1 MSETQNVNTVM
12 RFIENVCNKGKLDE
26 IDDLFTQN
34 IVWHG
39 ATEEV
44 SGLANFKE
52 SIKDTLKTW
61 PDINFKVQDSFSG
74 DNKVVIRWTVT
85 ATHEREFMGLP
96 PSHEKF
102 DTHGMEIFHFESG
115 KIKEAWTVFDALT
128 PAMKIGLVEPVALE
142 TTK

>member
-26 IDDLFTQN
+26 IDDLFSQN

-39 ATEEV
+39 AAEEV

-85 ATHEREFMGLP
+85 ATHEGEFMGLP